1 MVMQRM
7 CFSTGRHQST
17 RLGRL
22 LTLLALGTAMFA
34 GGAAGASLP
43 PHTKIRLSVVQ
54 WMPTKGVYEQWGS
67 IGGDLTIS
75 DSGTVSVPVL
85 GSVSVGDLDDDGL
98 ATEIARRL
106 KEKIGLVDAPAT
118 TVQILEYP
126 PIYVVGDVSKPGE
139 YKFTPGLTVL
149 QAVALG
155 GGEFRSATALD
166 GASEVTRL
174 VGALKE
180 LDDSI
185 TRSNAKIAR
194 LEVEMAGEKTADL
207 PQQADK
213 ADSFAAAIYSQEQ
226 VIFEART
233 NAIDRK
239 AKSLVELRDLLNE
252 EIHVLDQKTASTDA
266 NIKSIQ
272 QQVDSTAMLVAKGA
286 VVATRQGEVERALR
300 GYQDDRLDITTA
312 IMRARQS
319 ISQTTRD
326 LQALYDERKTEV
338 ASELQAE
345 RAALVQLKVKRE
357 TSQKLV
363 MDSLS
368 SLGGA
373 ARQAEK
379 PPLTFVIVRR
389 ESGAVDEISASD
401 STILLPGDVVKV
413 TQPSSLA
420 SKPVE
425 QVSAIPDASQASVP

>member
-1 MVMQRM
+1 MVMQCMR
-7 CFSTGRHQST
+7 FSTGRHQPT

-34 GGAAGASLP
+34 GTAASAPLP

-67 IGGDLTIS
+67 IGGDLTVS
-75 DSGTVSVPVL
+75 DAGTVSVPVL
-85 GSVSVGDLDDDGL
+85 GSVAVGDLDDDGL
-98 ATEIARRL
+98 AAEIGKRL

-118 TVQILEYP
+118 TVQVLEYP
-126 PIYVVGDVSKPGE
+126 PVYVVGDVSKPGE
-139 YKFTPGLTVL
+139 YKFSLGLTVL

-155 GGEFRSATALD
+155 GGEFRSTSALE

-194 LEVEMAGEKTADL
+194 LETEMTGATTADL
-207 PQQADK
+207 SKQADK
-213 ADSFAAAIYSQEQ
+213 SDPFAAAIYNQEQ

-233 NAIDRK
+233 SSIDRK
-239 AKSLVELRDLLNE
+239 AKSLAELRELLNE
-252 EIHVLDQKTASTDA
+252 EIRVLDQKTASTDA

-272 QQVDSTAMLVAKGA
+272 QQVDSTATLVAKGA
-286 VVATRQGEVERALR
+286 VVATRQGEVERTLR
-300 GYQDDRLDITTA
+300 SYQDDRLDISTA

-338 ASELQAE
+338 ASDLQAE
-345 RAALVQLKVKRE
+345 RATLVQLKVKRE

-363 MDSLS
+363 LDSLS
-368 SLGGA
+368 SLSGA
-373 ARQAEK
+373 ARQGEK
-379 PPLTFVIVRR
+379 PVLTFVIVRR
-389 ESGAVDEISASD
+389 ENGTANEISASE
-401 STILLPGDVVKV
+401 STTLMPGDVVKV
-413 TQPSSLA
+413 TRTA
-420 SKPVE
+420 SQAANPVE
-425 QVSAIPDASQASVP
+425 QVSAIPSADQASR